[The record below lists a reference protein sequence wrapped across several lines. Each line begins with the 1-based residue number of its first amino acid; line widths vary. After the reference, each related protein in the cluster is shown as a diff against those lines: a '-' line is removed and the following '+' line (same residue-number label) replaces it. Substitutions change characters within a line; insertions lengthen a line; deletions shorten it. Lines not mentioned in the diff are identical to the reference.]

1 MHWGHQRHYYDLLW
15 ASVPRFSLIRGQQ
28 RLSPNSGG
36 SLNSS
41 KSCLTLI
48 LTLVYPNFGG
58 NIPIRMPYVKYED
71 KSTVSNTRWPGN
83 HIKRA
88 LLREFSI
95 PTVWSLASMD
105 ASSALLTTG
114 LWPYKSTRG
123 SGRSNASPRGFK
135 LGDSNL
141 SKLTDVFA
149 TMQLT
154 GPDVS
159 LRLVMLI
166 PLAIKLCVFDAWN
179 ELTRID

>member
-1 MHWGHQRHYYDLLW
+1 MHSGHQCHYYGQLW
-15 ASVPRFSLIRGQQ
+15 ALVPRCFLIRGQQ
-28 RLSPNSGG
+28 CLSFNLGG
-36 SLNSS
+36 DCSSS

-48 LTLVYPNFGG
+48 LTLIYPNSGG
-58 NIPIRMPYVKYED
+58 NIPIRMLYVKYED
-71 KSTVSNTRWPGN
+71 KSTVNNTRWPRN
-83 HIKRA
+83 RIKRA

-105 ASSALLTTG
+105 ASSAIHTTG
-114 LWPYKSTRG
+114 LWPDKSTHS
-123 SGRSNASPRGFK
+123 SGRSNASPHGFK
-135 LGDSNL
+135 SGDSNL

-154 GPDVS
+154 RPDVS

-166 PLAIKLCVFDAWN
+166 SLPINLCIFEAWN